1 MKYGGMGM
9 DLENIKDLTEPASA
23 GIRMVSAAAGKLGRW
38 WSKQTGV
45 KSFSTWATMK
55 KVCGGTTR
63 LKEKLLKFNENT
75 RGKMRGTRET

>member
-38 WSKQTGV
+38 
-45 KSFSTWATMK
+45 
-55 KVCGGTTR
+55 
-63 LKEKLLKFNENT
+63 
-75 RGKMRGTRET
+75 